1 MVRVDRAGVGL
12 GLERA
17 PHPQRRTAVD
27 IPDAQGLVVARGVQM
42 PVVGADAQHV
52 ALVAFD
58 AAGDGAGV
66 EIPQQD
72 APVAR
77 YRCAAMFADEAE
89 ILDVVAVPEQPLQAR
104 TAAQIPEE
112 DAVVGRHRRGAQSVR
127 GDHDPV
133 DQMIVM
139 AEQGHRAA
147 VQIEARHRAV
157 VGRCDDLPRV
167 RDPRGGGDRSAM
179 ASEIE
184 GRRGGLR
191 SVRVC
196 RRHRRSIDGCGRSC
210 ECIDGRHASPVAWSQ
225 KRIVAVAL
233 PGRGSCIPP
242 CHADSR
248 LV

>member
-58 AAGDGAGV
+58 AAVDGAGV

-77 YRCAAMFADEAE
+77 YRRAAAFADEAE

-104 TAAQIPEE
+104 TAAQIPEQ
-112 DAVVGRHRRGAQSVR
+112 DAVVGRHRRGAQPIR

-139 AEQGHRAA
+139 AEQGHCAA

-157 VGRCDDLPRV
+157 VGRGDDLPRV

-184 GRRGGLR
+184 GRRGSLR
-191 SVRVC
+191 SARVC
-196 RRHRRSIDGCGRSC
+196 RRHRRSIYGCGRSC

-248 LV
+248 LA